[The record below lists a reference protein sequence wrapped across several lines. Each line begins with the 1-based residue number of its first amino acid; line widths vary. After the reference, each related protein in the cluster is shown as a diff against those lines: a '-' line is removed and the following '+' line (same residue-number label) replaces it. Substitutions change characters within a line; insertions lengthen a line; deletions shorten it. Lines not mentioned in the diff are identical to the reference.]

1 MLQFPVSVYEYLA
14 SFHHFLSVMFFHG
27 ILCYNAD
34 NGKEMICMETR
45 RFDKKDVKEVAQ
57 YLKEGKVVAFP
68 TDTVYGLGV
77 IYENEE
83 ALQAL
88 KESKG
93 RPENKPIPTMVAN
106 VEQMQQIAVMNEA
119 ACKLA
124 KAFMPGAFTMIL
136 KKKETLPAYVTNGFP
151 TVGIRM
157 PNDPFVLQLIAECGK
172 PLLVTSA
179 NRSGEETGVR
189 DEQVL
194 KQLDGRID
202 AIVLGEADGKLAS
215 TIMDMSTQ
223 EAVLVREG
231 PVTAADIQKV
241 LHEDM

>member
-1 MLQFPVSVYEYLA
+1 MLQFPVSVYEYIA
-14 SFHHFLSVMFFHG
+14 SFHHFLSVMFFHV

-106 VEQMQQIAVMNEA
+106 VEQM
-119 ACKLA
+119 LS
-124 KAFMPGAFTMIL
+124 
-136 KKKETLPAYVTNGFP
+136 
-151 TVGIRM
+151 
-157 PNDPFVLQLIAECGK
+157 LIH
-172 PLLVTSA
+172 
-179 NRSGEETGVR
+179 
-189 DEQVL
+189 
-194 KQLDGRID
+194 I
-202 AIVLGEADGKLAS
+202 
-215 TIMDMSTQ
+215 
-223 EAVLVREG
+223 
-231 PVTAADIQKV
+231 
-241 LHEDM
+241 

>member
-1 MLQFPVSVYEYLA
+1 
-14 SFHHFLSVMFFHG
+14 
-27 ILCYNAD
+27 
-34 NGKEMICMETR
+34 METR

-124 KAFMPGAFTMIL
+124 KAFMRCICNDSE
-136 KKKETLPAYVTNGFP
+136 KEGNTPAYVTNGFY
-151 TVGIRM
+151 GR
-157 PNDPFVLQLIAECGK
+157 DPHAK
-172 PLLVTSA
+172 
-179 NRSGEETGVR
+179 
-189 DEQVL
+189 
-194 KQLDGRID
+194 
-202 AIVLGEADGKLAS
+202 
-215 TIMDMSTQ
+215 
-223 EAVLVREG
+223 
-231 PVTAADIQKV
+231 
-241 LHEDM
+241 